1 VSKHNSF
8 GRLGLFL
15 SVLILS
21 NACAE
26 GEIGGFPGDPRLDV
40 GFEEG
45 ALICPGVSADVSTSD
60 SWQSKEATHSAP
72 GLLYFEVMARPVEAE
87 LDALVAVGAQDIQD
101 FSDAAIAVR
110 FSETGLVDVMDDFEY
125 SSDQSFEYDPG
136 VWYNIAISAD
146 VIARTYDVEVGR
158 CGEKRRNIIHGAR
171 FRSEANVYDQLNTWG
186 IWSSRLASLELSTPT
201 WMASGTCAP
210 ATCETLGAE
219 CGQPSDGCNGTLN
232 CGVCGGGQSCSSGVC
247 IDEPVSVPPP
257 LSCMPASC
265 QSLGAECGGPSDGC
279 GGSLNCGGCG
289 DGQFCSNNVCV
300 DQPVTPPPPPP
311 TCVPTTC
318 GALGADCGVRSN
330 GCGGTLNCGG
340 CGDGQFCSDSLCI
353 DQPVTPPPPPA
364 CVPDTCQDLGTE
376 CGAWSDGCGGTLKC
390 GGCGSTGTCT
400 DGVCVVCTPDCSG
413 KECGGDGCGGSCG
426 SCASPDVCQS
436 NACTTPGE
444 ATVFFKDKIQ
454 TANEPWGFDEALTE
468 YPVGSF
474 LSAGARSDSKAN
486 LSKVA
491 DPAGGSGYAIRQ
503 AVHANGPGGG
513 RSELGVWTLGGTNAS
528 LRSHL
533 RTGAPIFISMEVY
546 LPAHTQP
553 KVPDSTPWL
562 AMYDIHPTAGGVWR
576 PGWSALWPEDGS
588 DRLLVG
594 RKDTDDEKYSSVEMP
609 IGEWFTFEIEWSGG
623 PSQTVRT
630 WINGQLATT
639 QNNVQTTPSGGIISD
654 FETYIK
660 VYTEPQGQPWVA
672 DPVIKYVRNYQITD
686 APRFH

>member
-1 VSKHNSF
+1 MSRGGTLSTFRQLVCQSGLAASF
-8 GRLGLFL
+8 GFVV
-15 SVLILS
+15 VLAASIMAGCGS
-21 NACAE
+21 AA
-26 GEIGGFPGDPRLDV
+26 IGDARA
-40 GFEEG
+40 FEE
-45 ALICPGVSADVSTSD
+45 CMPDCS
-60 SWQSKEATHSAP
+60 
-72 GLLYFEVMARPVEAE
+72 
-87 LDALVAVGAQDIQD
+87 
-101 FSDAAIAVR
+101 
-110 FSETGLVDVMDDFEY
+110 
-125 SSDQSFEYDPG
+125 
-136 VWYNIAISAD
+136 
-146 VIARTYDVEVGR
+146 GR
-158 CGEKRRNIIHGAR
+158 
-171 FRSEANVYDQLNTWG
+171 
-186 IWSSRLASLELSTPT
+186 
-201 WMASGTCAP
+201 
-210 ATCETLGAE
+210 E
-219 CGQPSDGCNGTLN
+219 CGD
-232 CGVCGGGQSCSSGVC
+232 
-247 IDEPVSVPPP
+247 
-257 LSCMPASC
+257 
-265 QSLGAECGGPSDGC
+265 DGC
-279 GGSLNCGGCG
+279 GGSCGECVGGDLCNALGTCYDPSNCIPECTDRACGDDSCGGSCG
-289 DGQFCSNNVCV
+289 S
-300 DQPVTPPPPPP
+300 
-311 TCVPTTC
+311 
-318 GALGADCGVRSN
+318 
-330 GCGGTLNCGG
+330 CGGGE
-340 CGDGQFCSDSLCI
+340 LC
-353 DQPVTPPPPPA
+353 D
-364 CVPDTCQDLGTE
+364 DLGTCYE
-376 CGAWSDGCGGTLKC
+376 APDA
-390 GGCGSTGTCT
+390 
-400 DGVCVVCTPDCSG
+400 CTPDCSG

-609 IGEWFTFEIEWSGG
+609 IGEWFTLEIEWSGG

-639 QNNVQTTPSGGIISD
+639 QNNVQTTPSGGMISD

-660 VYTEPQGQPWVA
+660 VYTEPQGQPWAA